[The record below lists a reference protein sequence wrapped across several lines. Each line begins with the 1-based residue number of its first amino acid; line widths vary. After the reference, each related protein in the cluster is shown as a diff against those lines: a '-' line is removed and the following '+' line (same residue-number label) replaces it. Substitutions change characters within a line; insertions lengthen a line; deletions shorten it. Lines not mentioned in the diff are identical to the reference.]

1 METQEHFYEI
11 MYGWIESRNTEC
23 EVEHTSGFNF
33 AQFIN
38 NLMEATQK

>member
-23 EVEHTSGFNF
+23 ETEHVNGFDF
-33 AQFIN
+33 GVFIN
-38 NLMEATQK
+38 QILGAAK